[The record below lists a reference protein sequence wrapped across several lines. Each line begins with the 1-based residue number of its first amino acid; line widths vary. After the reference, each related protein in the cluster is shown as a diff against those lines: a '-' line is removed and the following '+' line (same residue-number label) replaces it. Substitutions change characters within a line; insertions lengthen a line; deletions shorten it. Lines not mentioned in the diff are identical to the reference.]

1 MALWFEK
8 GWGNGYQLG
17 IWKLDEPES
26 YFTARLDLLSVEQE
40 ELAKIKGRR
49 RVEWLASRH
58 LIHLML
64 TEKPE
69 WDRIPLI
76 KDEFGKPHLY
86 GTLLDLSF
94 SHSQEF
100 AAVIIAN
107 KKTGI
112 DIQKF
117 VPRINAIAHKFMR
130 DEELESLDE
139 NYRLEHLHFY
149 WGAKEALYKSYGRKL
164 LDFRENIIVKPFEY
178 QLITQSEGAVSKDS
192 FYMEHELFY
201 EKIGDYFLVFSLERP
216 LNPES

>member
-17 IWKLDEPES
+17 IWKLEEPES
-26 YFTARLDLLSVEQE
+26 YFSAKLDLLPIEQE
-40 ELAKIKGRR
+40 ELKKIKGRR

-64 TEKPE
+64 SDEPE
-69 WDRIPLI
+69 WGRTPLV

-94 SHSQEF
+94 SHSHEF

-107 KKTGI
+107 KTTGI

-117 VPRINAIAHKFMR
+117 VPRIDAIAHKFMR

-139 NYRLEHLHFY
+139 NNRLEHLHLY
-149 WGAKEALYKSYGRKL
+149 WGAKEALYKSYGRRQ
-164 LDFRENIIVKPFEY
+164 LDFKEHIITKPFDY
-178 QLITQSEGAVSKDS
+178 QLITESTGIVSKGD
-192 FYMEHELFY
+192 FHMEHELFY
-201 EKIGDYFLVFSLERP
+201 EKIGEYFLVFSLERF
-216 LNPES
+216 